1 LAKLIGDFVQHEAGA
16 LVPLEVVGVE
26 DDGLT
31 GIAMVQQ
38 QINVEFP
45 ELVVGKLG

>member
-1 LAKLIGDFVQHEAGA
+1 MAKLIGHLVQHEAGT
-16 LVPLEVVGVE
+16 LISLEVIGVE